1 MKVKAR
7 TPIDLKSGQT
17 FWEARTPR
25 MLRTSRQPARDF
37 YDIVIV
43 GAGISGA
50 LAADALAGLG
60 GHMLIVDGRTPGAGS
75 TSASTALI
83 QWEIDEPL
91 GALSGKVGRKR
102 AVASYQAAR
111 RAVATLSRKISSER
125 LACDFRARKSLLIAG
140 DAMGGKALERE
151 AALRRRWH
159 LPSEFVD
166 RQTLARRFGFD
177 RAGAILSS
185 GNCELDPRKLTNQ
198 LLRNARRR
206 GAELVSCARIVG
218 IYGTQRGAFVEL
230 EDGTV
235 IAARKVIAATGYEAL
250 PHVPKDAYKLIS
262 TWALATQPVP
272 AAALWHQA
280 ALVWEASDPYL
291 YFRTTADQRI
301 IVGGEDA
308 EYVDAD
314 RRDAQI
320 TKKSETILRKLAML
334 LPNVPLQAAY
344 AWAGTFATS
353 DTGLPVIGEAA
364 TLPSVFV
371 ILGAGG
377 NGITFSVIAA
387 EMAAAWLSGR
397 RHPLTDV
404 FAPA

>member
-1 MKVKAR
+1 
-7 TPIDLKSGQT
+7 
-17 FWEARTPR
+17 

-37 YDIVIV
+37 YDLVIV

-50 LAADALAGLG
+50 LAAEALAGLD
-60 GHMLIVDGRTPGAGS
+60 GHMLIVDGRTPAAGS

-91 GALSGKVGRKR
+91 GALSRKVGRRR

-111 RAVATLSRKISSER
+111 RAVATLSRKISRER
-125 LACDFRARKSLLIAG
+125 FDCDFRARKSLLIAG
-140 DAMGGKALERE
+140 DTLGGKALERE
-151 AALRRRWH
+151 AALRQRWH
-159 LPSEFVD
+159 LPSTFID

-198 LLRNARRR
+198 LLLDARRR
-206 GAELVSCARIVG
+206 GAELVSGARVVG
-218 IYGTQRGAFVEL
+218 IHGTQRGAFVEL
-230 EDGTV
+230 DDGTV

-250 PHVPKDAYKLIS
+250 PNVPSDAYKLIS
-262 TWALATQPVP
+262 TWALATQPLP
-272 AAALWHQA
+272 TAALWPQA

-320 TKKSETILRKLAML
+320 AKKSETILHKLSML
-334 LPNVPLQAAY
+334 LPDVPLQPAY
-344 AWAGTFATS
+344 SWAGTFAKS
-353 DTGLPVIGEAA
+353 ETGLPVIGEAA
-364 TLPSVFV
+364 SLPSVFV

-387 EMAAAWLSGR
+387 EMAAAWLRGR
-397 RHPLTDV
+397 QHHLSAIFGHDL
-404 FAPA
+404 A